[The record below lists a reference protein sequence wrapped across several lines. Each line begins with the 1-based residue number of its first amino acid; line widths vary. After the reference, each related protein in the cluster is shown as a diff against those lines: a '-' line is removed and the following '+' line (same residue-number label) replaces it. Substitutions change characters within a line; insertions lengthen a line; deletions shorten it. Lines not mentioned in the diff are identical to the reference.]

1 MSLTWSIFR
10 SVKDALRDDVDQFA
24 NNPMFSELEQ
34 PGIGRY
40 MVPSHPV
47 SFEASPTLEP
57 RIAPAVGQHTE
68 EILHQTLGMTTG
80 EMGRLFDEGI
90 VASPEFNRDKFAA

>member
-1 MSLTWSIFR
+1 
-10 SVKDALRDDVDQFA
+10 
-24 NNPMFSELEQ
+24 
-34 PGIGRY
+34 

-47 SFEASPTLEP
+47 SFEASRTLAA

-68 EILHQTLGMTTG
+68 EILYQTLGMTTG

-90 VASPEFNRDKFAA
+90 VASPDFNRDKFAA